1 MVGSNKILTVSY
13 GTFSCTLEGFDESFD
28 TMKAIAEYFRDL
40 AADDRYFGAEPPT
53 PDAEMLARIAEKEI
67 ARRVEARMES
77 SGLVLRATGAL
88 EAAPQPVA
96 EPVRA
101 EAPAMPPAPAVPATQ
116 TSNTGDEATAFDTG
130 TIAGP
135 EAGADEAPPLAAAG
149 PVVEE
154 HAAPEVTPEPE
165 MAEVAPEAEVAE
177 ADAPAEVWEDV
188 DTTIAEAPAHPD
200 SESVA
205 AKLQRI
211 RAVVGRSTAPV
222 TETEDFAEDL
232 SSGVVDSFDDEDGDD
247 FSDAFEEALLRQ
259 EEAAVEPM
267 AEPEAEVED
276 DEAERL
282 AAVMA
287 ATSAENTAEEEPVA
301 EVEADDHDDIDAEIE
316 AFSLADFDADES
328 VEEAEPLVL
337 ETVTEESAEAE
348 AEDDSDV
355 YAEDSDLDEAPA
367 PQPAIAARVLRM
379 SRRDYDAAV
388 AEGRLDDV
396 IAAASAP
403 ETVEDDVEDQA
414 EGSGIDFAALDGID
428 EFSSYDSIAHGVL
441 SDEDE
446 AELLADLAEAEQ
458 DEEDEA
464 EDEDLALS
472 DDYEDEDDLDDE
484 MTNAFVDND
493 LVDDDEDEDEV
504 APVAAKE
511 RPGRA
516 LLGREPEAD
525 DDALSRL
532 MSRADAQMS
541 EPDGSRRREAI
552 SHLKAAVAATEAAR
566 QLGDEDDQDE
576 KAARNFR
583 EDLSRVVR
591 PARPAAPVKPER
603 PVERR
608 TERPR
613 PAPLKLVASQRVD
626 APEQAAPAATGAPV
640 TPVRP
645 RRPAAAPAARERD
658 EANNFAEFAES
669 VGANGLAELLEAAAA
684 YTSFVEGMDDFS
696 RPQIMNKVREIVPE
710 EFSRE
715 DGLRSFGTLLREGRI
730 SKVRNG
736 RFQIADDT
744 RYRPD
749 QRVAA
754 GR

>member
-101 EAPAMPPAPAVPATQ
+101 EAPAMPPAPSVPATQ
-116 TSNTGDEATAFDTG
+116 TPNTGDEATAFDTG

-135 EAGADEAPPLAAAG
+135 GAGADEAPPLAAAG

-154 HAAPEVTPEPE
+154 HVDPEVAPEPE
-165 MAEVAPEAEVAE
+165 MAQVAPEAEIAE
-177 ADAPAEVWEDV
+177 AEAPAEIWEDI

-232 SSGVVDSFDDEDGDD
+232 SSGVIDSFDDEDGDD

-267 AEPEAEVED
+267 VEPEAEVED

-287 ATSAENTAEEEPVA
+287 ATSAEDTAEEKPVA
-301 EVEADDHDDIDAEIE
+301 DVEAEDSDDID
-316 AFSLADFDADES
+316 AFSLADFDAEDS
-328 VEEAEPLVL
+328 VDEAEPLVL
-337 ETVTEESAEAE
+337 ETLTEESAEAE

-355 YAEDSDLDEAPA
+355 YAEDSDLDETPA

-403 ETVEDDVEDQA
+403 DAPEDDVEDQA
-414 EGSGIDFAALDGID
+414 EESGIDFAALDGID

-458 DEEDEA
+458 DEDEDA
-464 EDEDLALS
+464 EDEDLSLS

-626 APEQAAPAATGAPV
+626 APEQAAPAAAVAPV

-645 RRPAAAPAARERD
+645 RRPVAEPAVRETAGAD
-658 EANNFAEFAES
+658 NFAEFAES

-749 QRVAA
+749 QRMAA